1 MSAAA
6 LVPAPDRELKADRDR
21 FVAFAFAFADLLLEV
36 GADGRIRFAAGAAR
50 ALAGREAPELIGTS
64 FVDLFGPGDRRTV
77 ERVVLACRG
86 GERVGA
92 VSLRLARSG
101 VPASISACG
110 LPGREDTVHVA
121 VAHGRAH
128 AVDGA
133 AAPRRD
139 AVSGLLEAEDFS
151 SAAADALENARALR
165 QDVRLTLVRLCGVEA
180 LRARAGEG
188 AVDHLFAEIGAFLN
202 AHAMHGAAGRMGP
215 DRCGVVHSA
224 ARPLDVAAETAGVLR
239 AGGYPADLVTV
250 DRSTVDLAAEGLAPA
265 DAAKALA
272 FTLRRF
278 AESEHFEPHSLAEAF
293 RELVDD
299 TVQRV
304 TRLRALVD
312 DERFEVAF
320 QPIVRLADG
329 RVAHYELLARVEARS
344 PAEIIRF
351 AEGIGMIDDLDLSIC
366 GRAVAHLQSP
376 AARGGAPIAVNLSG
390 GSLQSAAFTKSLLV
404 LLERSRVPAAKL
416 LFEITESA
424 QIVDLEPVRRFVA
437 ELRRLGHGVCL
448 DDFGAGAA
456 SFTYLQALPV
466 DYVKIDGA
474 YVGRLCENPRDR
486 AIIKGMTAMCRDLG
500 IHTIA
505 EMIEREG
512 QLDALL
518 DLGVDLG
525 QGFLFGQP
533 QRRPL
538 ALPRPRA
545 A

>member
-1 MSAAA
+1 MHAAA
-6 LVPAPDRELKADRDR
+6 LVPAPERELKADRDR

-36 GADGRIRFAAGAAR
+36 GADGLIRFAAGAAR
-50 ALAGREAPELIGTS
+50 ALTGREAAALLGTS
-64 FVDLFGPGDRRTV
+64 FDLLFDPAARRMAG
-77 ERVVLACRG
+77 RVVQACRG

-92 VSLRLARSG
+92 VSLQLAHSG
-101 VPASISACG
+101 IVASVSACG

-121 VAHGRAH
+121 VAHRRVH
-128 AVDGA
+128 ALDG
-133 AAPRRD
+133 PDLRRD
-139 AVSGLLEAEDFS
+139 PVSGLLEAEEFT
-151 SAAADALENARALR
+151 SAAVEALENARALR

-188 AVDHLFAEIGAFLN
+188 AVDRLFAEIGAFLN
-202 AHAMHGAAGRMGP
+202 AHALRGAAGRVGA
-215 DRCGVVHSA
+215 DRCGVVHEA
-224 ARPLDVAAETAGVLR
+224 ARPLDVAAETAGLLR

-250 DRSTVDLAAEGLAPA
+250 DKNTVDLVEDGLAPA

-278 AESEHFEPHSLAEAF
+278 AENERFEPQSLAEAF
-293 RELVDD
+293 RALVDD
-299 TVQRV
+299 TVRRV

-312 DERFEVAF
+312 DESFEVAF

-329 RVAHYELLARVEARS
+329 RVEHYELLARIEARS
-344 PAEIIRF
+344 PAEVIRF
-351 AEGIGMIDDLDLSIC
+351 AEGIGMIEDLDLSIC
-366 GRAVAHLQSP
+366 GRAIAHLQSP
-376 AARGGAPIAVNLSG
+376 ASRGGAPLAVNLSG
-390 GSLQSAAFTKSLLV
+390 GSLQSAAFMKSLLV

-424 QIVDLEPVRRFVA
+424 QIADLQPVRDFVE

-456 SFTYLQALPV
+456 AFTYLQALPV

-474 YVGRLCENPRDR
+474 YVGRLCESPRDR
-486 AIIKGMTAMCRDLG
+486 AIIKGMSAMCRDLG

-505 EMIEREG
+505 EMIEREA
-512 QLDALL
+512 QLDALVE
-518 DLGVDLG
+518 LGIELG

-538 ALPRPRA
+538 SRPHQRA